1 MEIVSHVFTN
11 VKNVECQLPIV
22 NHVPLEELTLQNVS
36 VQKDIMM
43 MVTTLNVKNVIQD
56 VKLVDLETFVT
67 LVKTGDLMIHMNVH
81 VLVDSMI
88 VLQKD
93 LVVNVTTDV
102 KNVLNMLIGLME
114 DTVLL
119 VLMEE
124 LIIHHSVIVHM
135 VLLNLNKFVNHVT
148 VRDVK
153 LVHKML
159 IIVILVKL
167 TEFNLHQNVHVILDI
182 MKMKTKIVNHVTLT
196 VILVKLHQ
204 KTV

>member
-102 KNVLNMLIGLME
+102 ENVSKMTE
-114 DTVLL
+114 TVGVVPTEEPIILQL
-119 VLMEE
+119 VL
-124 LIIHHSVIVHM
+124 VHTEPPKS
-135 VLLNLNKFVNHVT
+135 LKFVKLVT
-148 VRDVK
+148 KKDVK
-153 LVHKML
+153 LVTNMSL
-159 IIVILVKL
+159 CVLSVNL
-167 TEFNLHQNVHVILDI
+167 TENQVHQNVHV
-182 MKMKTKIVNHVTLT
+182 
-196 VILVKLHQ
+196 
-204 KTV
+204 